1 MKSRFGARA
10 AFVAALALAA
20 LPLRAQPLLPHGD
33 PGQGRAVAERVCA
46 ACHGAD
52 GNNADPARPRLAGQS
67 ARYLYEQLL
76 VFHNQGERRANGVMG
91 AIAVN
96 LSDAEMRNV
105 AAWFSRQAVK
115 ETPPQVNVGADL
127 LRRGEKIYRRGIV
140 RSPTVPACASCHAL
154 SGAGLPPEFPRLAGQ
169 HEPYLVQQL
178 ENFRSGRRASNPN
191 ELMARVAHKLSDTEI
206 AAVAAYIARMR

>member
-10 AFVAALALAA
+10 AFVASLALAA
-20 LPLRAQPLLPHGD
+20 LPLRGQPLLPQGD
-33 PGQGRAVAERVCA
+33 PAQGRAVAEHVCV
-46 ACHGAD
+46 ACHGVD

-76 VFHNQGERRANGVMG
+76 VFHSQGERRANGVMG

-96 LSDAEMRNV
+96 LSDAEMRDV
-105 AAWFSRQAVK
+105 AAWFSRQPVQD
-115 ETPPQVNVGADL
+115 TPPQVNVGADL

-140 RSPTVPACASCHAL
+140 GSPSVPACASCHAL
-154 SGAGLPPEFPRLAGQ
+154 SGAGLAPEFPRLAGQ
-169 HEPYLVQQL
+169 HEAYLVQQL
-178 ENFRSGRRASNPN
+178 DNFRSGRRTSNPN
-191 ELMARVAHKLSDTEI
+191 ELMARVAHKLTDADI